1 MNKIENYE
9 LIEAQEEAKVDF
21 AIMLNNL
28 LEEKNISYTE
38 LSNRT
43 GKSKSLV
50 SRIMGGSNN
59 LTIETMVSLLY
70 AINEKLVITTSKSL
84 YHEYAIFFD
93 KTIKVTSKLHDFK
106 GLTTPINF
114 DEDQWETLPT
124 ELVNFKEVRI
134 AAK

>member
-38 LSNRT
+38 LANLA

-59 LTIETMVSLLY
+59 LTIETMVSMLFALD
-70 AINEKLVITTSKSL
+70 EKIVISTEAKLQEEYGRVLSITS
-84 YHEYAIFFD
+84 A
-93 KTIKVTSKLHDFK
+93 
-106 GLTTPINF
+106 TPITNLSKRQPYHIGNF
-114 DEDQWETLPT
+114 RP
-124 ELVNFKEVRI
+124 LVLEI
-134 AAK
+134 